1 LYLHLISTRILQ
13 PKMKKIKMKK
23 EFTVIIEQDEERY
36 FVAEVPELPGCH
48 TQAKSMDDLLERTRE
63 AISLCLEVY
72 KGRRTRTHLVGV
84 QRIAL

>member
-1 LYLHLISTRILQ
+1 
-13 PKMKKIKMKK
+13 MKK
-23 EFTVIIEQDEERY
+23 EFTVIIEQDEEGY

-48 TQAKSMDDLLERTRE
+48 TQAKSMDELLERTRE

-72 KGRRTRTHLVGV
+72 KGRRTKTNLIGV